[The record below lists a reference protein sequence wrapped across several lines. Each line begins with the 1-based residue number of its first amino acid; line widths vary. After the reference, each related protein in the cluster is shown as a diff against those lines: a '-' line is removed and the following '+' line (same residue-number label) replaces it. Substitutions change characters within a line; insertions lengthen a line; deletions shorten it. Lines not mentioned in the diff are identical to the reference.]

1 MNSSEYIDLVIPVLN
16 PPHGWAHSVFE
27 KHQELE
33 KATNQ
38 TVRIFISDDGSSSL
52 TEHEKLRAFIPNV
65 IVLNAKTNSG
75 KGYALRAGISVAT
88 SNIIIFTD
96 ADFPYEISS
105 MQGIVNCLGEG
116 ADVALGYRQQDY
128 YASVPW
134 FRKGLSEAFRFV
146 LKSILKFPI
155 SDTQCGLK
163 GMNQKGKQAFMST
176 KINRFLVDME
186 FIKLAL
192 KGNLNI
198 QPVIVNLRPMV
209 KFSAMGPTVL
219 ARELVNFIRVLF
231 S

>member
-1 MNSSEYIDLVIPVLN
+1 MIPVLN
-16 PPHGWAHSVFE
+16 PPQGWAQYVFD
-27 KHQELE
+27 KHRELQN
-33 KATNQ
+33 ATNR
-38 TVRIFISDDGSSSL
+38 TVRITISDDGSQSL
-52 TEHEKLRAFIPNV
+52 TEHEKLKAFMPDAIV
-65 IVLNAKTNSG
+65 INAKKNSG
-75 KGYALRAGISVAT
+75 KGSALRAGISVAT
-88 SNIIIFTD
+88 SNIILFTD

-105 MQGIVNCLGEG
+105 MLSIVTSLNEG

-146 LKSILKFPI
+146 LKSVLKFPI

-163 GMNQKGKQAFMST
+163 GMNQKGKQVFMST

-209 KFSAMGPTVL
+209 KFSAMGPAIL
-219 ARELVNFIRVLF
+219 MRELVNFIRVLF

>member
-1 MNSSEYIDLVIPVLN
+1 VIPVLN
-16 PPHGWAHSVFE
+16 PPQGWAQFVFDKHS
-27 KHQELE
+27 ELQ
-33 KATNQ
+33 KATNH
-38 TVRIFISDDGSSSL
+38 TVRIIISDDGSSSL
-52 TEHEKLRAFIPNV
+52 VEHEKLKAYMPDMIV
-65 IVLNAKTNSG
+65 INAETNSG
-75 KGYALRAGISVAT
+75 KGSALRSGISVAT
-88 SNIIIFTD
+88 SNIILFTD

-105 MQGIVNCLGEG
+105 MRSIVTCLNKG
-116 ADVALGYRQQDY
+116 ADVALGYRKQDY

-134 FRKGLSEAFRFV
+134 FRKGLSEAFRYV
-146 LKSILKFPI
+146 LKSVLKFPI

-163 GMNQKGKQAFMST
+163 GMNQKGKQVFMST

-192 KGNLNI
+192 KGQLNI
-198 QPVIVNLRPMV
+198 EPVIVNLRPMV